1 MMDEPNGEQTYEG
14 FSRDVFPSIIW
25 SWMSPTNSLSS
36 RDQTFLDVSS
46 LVSLD
51 VPNSSSNHL
60 SYISKDLPLLQSLYI
75 ECGSELQLSLD
86 AANIL
91 DALYATNFEELESTA
106 ATSQMH
112 NMNVLTLIECNN
124 QNMTTRDGGGGC
136 LLPGDIYPDWLTFNS
151 EGSSLTFEIPQVNG
165 RNLKKMMFHVHYSSP
180 ENITSDGL
188 KILLVINHTKAIIQ
202 LYKRNAL
209 VSFEDEEWQGVLSKI
224 EPGNKVQIVVVFWG
238 KLIVYKT
245 TIYHI

>member
-1 MMDEPNGEQTYEG
+1 MCGYEG

-36 RDQTFLDVSS
+36 RVQTFLDVSS

-60 SYISKDLPLLQSLYI
+60 SYISKDLPLLQSLCI

-124 QNMTTRDGGGGC
+124 QVHNLGSKNFRRS
-136 LLPGDIYPDWLTFNS
+136 LLIQMGTSCQVTNILKQRILQVLPLI
-151 EGSSLTFEIPQVNG
+151 SLLCI
-165 RNLKKMMFHVHYSSP
+165 
-180 ENITSDGL
+180 
-188 KILLVINHTKAIIQ
+188 
-202 LYKRNAL
+202 
-209 VSFEDEEWQGVLSKI
+209 
-224 EPGNKVQIVVVFWG
+224 
-238 KLIVYKT
+238 
-245 TIYHI
+245 